1 MSLTTLALALLA
13 STASPS
19 TTVDGVSEPVRR
31 EIVAALSRLEEQW
44 IGVYTNHDLSL
55 LQQIIAD
62 DFVATLA
69 DGEMRGKQPHIA
81 AYKADFESI
90 AAVTSSEIEVHVYQ
104 ADAAVVTG
112 LYAATLREP
121 KEAAPGRYRFTDT
134 WLKRGG
140 VWRCVAT
147 HENKL
152 D

>member
-1 MSLTTLALALLA
+1 MPLAPIAAALLSVLA
-13 STASPS
+13 PADAAVPESIRA
-19 TTVDGVSEPVRR
+19 
-31 EIVAALSRLEEQW
+31 EITGTLRSLEDQW
-44 IGVYTNHDLSL
+44 IGVYATHDLSVL
-55 LQQIIAD
+55 HRIIAD

-69 DGEMRGKQPHIA
+69 DGAMRRKREHIES
-81 AYKADFESI
+81 YKADFESI
-90 AAVTSSEIEVHVYQ
+90 AAVSSSEIEVHVYQ

-112 LYAATLREP
+112 LYVATLREP
-121 KEAAPGRYRFTDT
+121 KGATPGRYRFTDT